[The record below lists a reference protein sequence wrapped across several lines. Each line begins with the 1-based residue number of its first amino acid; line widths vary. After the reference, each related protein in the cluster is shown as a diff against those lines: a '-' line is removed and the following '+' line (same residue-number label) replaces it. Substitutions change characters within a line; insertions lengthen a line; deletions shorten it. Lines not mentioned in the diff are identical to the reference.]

1 MADSFA
7 ESAFRHHQA
16 ELERLTQE
24 AVEAGW
30 PSPEYDALR
39 LFLDRTLLGA
49 GARQPRARDRDR
61 AALPLLTGHPPLKD
75 APPAAQASPPS
86 DRWRTSPEMLQRR
99 GEFVTAAR
107 ELAECGEA
115 GLGAALAA
123 GMLRFAAAA
132 LEAQARGRGT
142 WDQVLYDAS
151 ERGNATAL
159 AELTE
164 RWAAARRRE
173 AQG

>member
-49 GARQPRARDRDR
+49 ERGAVAVARAWL
-61 AALPLLTGHPPLKD
+61 ASPLLTGHPPLKD